1 MSDEEKQAIEY
12 LKSRLYG
19 NEGCKFIDVAQSD
32 LRIFLKLVE
41 NLQKDIESWK
51 KYCDEQENDITLK
64 NNKICDLEFK
74 IEKQSKEIEE
84 LKEENKE
91 IRDWKYVIDNPIDL
105 DKLKELDL
113 IKIKGKEYISK
124 NMYEELEK
132 DKKALINNYSKVLG
146 EFIPKDK
153 IKAKIEEVQ
162 NMKAKAK
169 DIVFKSSL
177 NYIETE
183 LQSLLQEEESNEC

>member
-1 MSDEEKQAIEY
+1 MTDEEKKAIEY

-19 NEGCKFIDVAQSD
+19 NEGCKFIDVEQSD

-84 LKEENKE
+84 INKSDASKEQSSMN
-91 IRDWKYVIDNPIDL
+91 YYNL
-105 DKLKELDL
+105 YKEL
-113 IKIKGKEYISK
+113 
-124 NMYEELEK
+124 
-132 DKKALINNYSKVLG
+132 V
-146 EFIPKDK
+146 DK
-153 IKAKIEEVQ
+153 IKAKIEEIE
-162 NMKAKAK
+162 NEKEH
-169 DIVFKSSL
+169 
-177 NYIETE
+177 YIDLIDDYNAQICDCIIEV
-183 LQSLLQEEESNEC
+183 LQSLLEKE

>member
-1 MSDEEKQAIEY
+1 MLSDEEKQTIDY
-12 LKSRLYG
+12 LKARLYG

-84 LKEENKE
+84 INKSDASKEQSSMN
-91 IRDWKYVIDNPIDL
+91 YYNL
-105 DKLKELDL
+105 YKEL
-113 IKIKGKEYISK
+113 
-124 NMYEELEK
+124 
-132 DKKALINNYSKVLG
+132 V
-146 EFIPKDK
+146 DK
-153 IKAKIEEVQ
+153 IKAKIEEIDFMIKEINQGHLQKYTVGELLST
-162 NMKAKAK
+162 KR
-169 DIVFKSSL
+169 F
-177 NYIETE
+177 
-183 LQSLLQEEESNEC
+183 LQSLLEKE

>member
-1 MSDEEKQAIEY
+1 MLSDEEKKAIEY
-12 LKSRLYG
+12 LESRLYG

-84 LKEENKE
+84 LKEE
-91 IRDWKYVIDNPIDL
+91 IFD
-105 DKLKELDL
+105 EL
-113 IKIKGKEYISK
+113 
-124 NMYEELEK
+124 
-132 DKKALINNYSKVLG
+132 
-146 EFIPKDK
+146 
-153 IKAKIEEVQ
+153 
-162 NMKAKAK
+162 
-169 DIVFKSSL
+169 
-177 NYIETE
+177 
-183 LQSLLQEEESNEC
+183 C